1 MKAIVILLLTC
12 FVVAAGAAE
21 PPMIEKLYQDEDV
34 ALKASSGGQIFKLIR
49 KETIRT
55 ASGQTDAFGRS
66 YERGF
71 RELRYQGL
79 AADGKPVLR
88 YIEVAIQ
95 PGGVK
100 VPLKLG
106 VKGRAGKFPAGVVSY
121 SRDQSVPTGAA
132 KAEPL
137 AADATDIVVDLS
149 KSRKFRFGTVI
160 VNITSADKAA
170 IEYRLH
176 QDFNAAR

>member
-1 MKAIVILLLTC
+1 MKAIVILMLTC
-12 FVVAAGAAE
+12 LAVAAAAAE
-21 PPMIEKLYQDEDV
+21 PAMIEKLYQDEDI
-34 ALKASSGGQIFKLIR
+34 ALKAPAGGQIFKLIR
-49 KETIRT
+49 KEPIRS
-55 ASGQTDAFGRS
+55 ASGQTDAFGRA

-79 AADGKPVLR
+79 AADGRPVLR

-106 VKGRAGKFPAGVVSY
+106 VKGRSGKFPAGVVSY
-121 SRDQSVPTGAA
+121 SRDQSIQTHAT

-137 AADATDIVVDLS
+137 AENATDIVVDLS
-149 KSRKFRFGTVI
+149 KSREFRFGTVI
-160 VNITSADKAA
+160 VSITSADKASL
-170 IEYRLH
+170 EYRLH
-176 QDFNAAR
+176 QDFSAAR